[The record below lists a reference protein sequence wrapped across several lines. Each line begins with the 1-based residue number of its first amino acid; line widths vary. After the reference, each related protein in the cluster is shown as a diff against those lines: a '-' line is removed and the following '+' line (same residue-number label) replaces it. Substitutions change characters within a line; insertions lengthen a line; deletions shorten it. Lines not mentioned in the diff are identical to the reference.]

1 MTQATKTKPKSRLTR
16 LSIVLPA
23 LLLLFTIGVGITNY
37 QIAQFYLE
45 TAGDTK
51 VQQALQSTSIYILI
65 SSLIITA
72 LALLVGVVIAL
83 SIIKPIKTMARSA
96 SMAATGSLPPKVDI
110 FISDEM
116 RQLGS
121 SFNQLIDYLQHLFE
135 ERDRYMLEAETGALI
150 LLDDVRRI
158 KGMNVS
164 AERLLN
170 VSSEEANGKLLSQI
184 LKKENSSLIN
194 SLINIL
200 ERNTEFEI
208 LQWTSPEGN
217 KKIYSATLSVLHK
230 DSIDRNEGYV
240 ITLRDIT
247 ALQSFYEALHRA
259 DVLAA
264 IGALATGLS
273 HEIRNPLASIK
284 SLAQL
289 MSRRIEDKPKLLE
302 YLRVMEE
309 EIRKI
314 DNVVAGIM
322 EMSEP
327 KAEPYERCD
336 INRLL
341 AEALISTRQSKFAHK
356 LRSINIVEDY
366 SMLPYVLLPPRAV
379 VRAFYNILENALD
392 ATPPNGHIR
401 IKTRLINKD
410 QGQESLIRIWVSN
423 TGSYINEADRERI
436 FQPFFTTKENG
447 KGLGLSIAYQI
458 ITYNCGSIRVESNP
472 QETVFIIEFPLE
484 KIIAGEQD

>member
-1 MTQATKTKPKSRLTR
+1 MKRDKKTEHSGRLVR

-37 QIAQFYLE
+37 QIAQFFLE
-45 TAGDTK
+45 TSGNPR
-51 VQQALQSTSIYILI
+51 VQQALESTSMYILI
-65 SSLIITA
+65 SSLIITV
-72 LALLVGVVIAL
+72 LALLVGVVITL
-83 SIIKPIKTMARSA
+83 SIIKPIKRMAQSA
-96 SMAATGSLPPKVDI
+96 SMVATGSLPPKVEI
-110 FISDEM
+110 AISDEM

-121 SFNQLIDYLQHLFE
+121 SFNQLIDYLQTLFE

-150 LLDDVRRI
+150 LFDENRRI
-158 KGMNVS
+158 KGLNVS

-170 VSSEEANGKLLSQI
+170 VSSEEAEGKLLADIS
-184 LKKENSSLIN
+184 KKENSSLIN
-194 SLINIL
+194 LLIDIL
-200 ERNTEFEI
+200 KNNTSFEI
-208 LQWTSPEGN
+208 VRWTTPEGN
-217 KKIYSATLSVLHK
+217 KMVYSATLSVLQKKSMKH
-230 DSIDRNEGYV
+230 DEGCV
-240 ITLRDIT
+240 LTSRDIS

-264 IGALATGLS
+264 IGALSTGLA

-289 MSRRIEDKPKLLE
+289 MSRRIEDKQKLTE

-309 EIRKI
+309 EIKKI

-341 AEALISTRQSKFAHK
+341 AEALIRTRHSKLAHK
-356 LRSINIVEDY
+356 IRSVNIVEDY
-366 SMLPYVLLPPRAV
+366 SMLPFVLLPPKSM

-392 ATPPNGHIR
+392 ATPANGNIR
-401 IKTRLINKD
+401 LKTRLIHKD
-410 QGQESLIRIWVSN
+410 HGKDSLIRIWISN
-423 TGSYINEADRERI
+423 TGSYVAEADKERI
-436 FQPFFTTKENG
+436 FQPFFTTKTDG
-447 KGLGLSIAYQI
+447 KGLGLSITYQI
-458 ITYNCGSIRVESNP
+458 ITYNCGSIRVESNE
-472 QETVFIIEFPLE
+472 QETVFIIEFPLD
-484 KIIAGEQD
+484 KIIAAEQD